1 MAAAKENKTIVKQQS
16 YYVVK
21 SNDLI
26 QKSRYAMNAQQL
38 KVTMYLVSKI
48 KPHDS
53 NDETYEFD
61 VKQFCKACNIDW
73 TNGKNYQDVK
83 SALKDMADKSI
94 WLEMPDA
101 SEVLVRWFNRVVINK
116 GKGTFSIKFHEDMFP
131 YLANLSERY
140 TQYSLENVLPMKSKY
155 GLRLYELLK
164 SYQNL
169 GGLNISLNE
178 LRKRLDC
185 DSYPRYPDFRV
196 NVIERALADINE
208 YSDIAVTYT
217 AIKNGRSYSDI
228 LFEISEPNKED
239 SYVRHLNREGALQSE

>member
-1 MAAAKENKTIVKQQS
+1 MGFKTDIEIAQESVMQPITEVAKTAGVDEKYLEQYGK
-16 YYVVK
+16 YK
-21 SNDLI
+21 
-26 QKSRYAMNAQQL
+26 A
-38 KVTMYLVSKI
+38 KVDY
-48 KPHDS
+48 
-53 NDETYEFD
+53 
-61 VKQFCKACNIDW
+61 NI
-73 TNGKNYQDVK
+73 
-83 SALKDMADKSI
+83 LKDMADKSI

-169 GGLNISLNE
+169 GGLKISLSE

-208 YSDIAVTYT
+208 YSDIAVSYT
-217 AIKNGRSYSDI
+217 ALKNGRSYTDI
-228 LFEISEPNKED
+228 VFEITEPNKED
-239 SYVRHLNREGALQSE
+239 SYVRHLNREGALQPEQE